1 MNCDEKR
8 NPIVIVLLIFIFT
21 VACGIS
27 PRETEIPPQVITV
40 TTVVITTE
48 TPQQPTVNMTAS
60 ITITSGAGV
69 FAPGESIEIA
79 FTASPSFM
87 EDAWIG
93 IIPSSIPHG
102 SEAENDLHDL
112 DYQYLMGQSTGTMTF
127 NAPADAGQYDFRMH
141 DTDNNGVEVA
151 SASFTVEAASQPT
164 GLLVDCQGVTLYYD
178 PLLAT
183 SLSCSTVPAQTNDP
197 IEWSYPAHR
206 QLAFEGYT
214 LSGTFHQPRILVYP
228 VADYASLNPNFPTS
242 FSELQNMIATK
253 PEQPESIPFLPVWN
267 AAQMIRAQIEYLDF
281 ENGSGVR
288 FLTMYG
294 QSFYPVNNNH
304 LFYAF
309 QGITTDGQYV
319 ISAVLPVSHPALPA
333 TENDIPG
340 GDWDAF
346 AANFTT
352 YIEETRVLLNSQ
364 ADNAFSPDLQM
375 LDDMISSITVAA
387 P

>member
-1 MNCDEKR
+1 MSRGKKR
-8 NPIVIVLLIFIFT
+8 NPIVITLLIFIFT
-21 VACGIS
+21 LACGIS
-27 PRETEIPPQVITV
+27 PRETETPTQVITA
-40 TTVVITTE
+40 TTVVIKTE
-48 TPQQPTVNMTAS
+48 PPPQPTTDYTAAIMFS
-60 ITITSGAGV
+60 SGASV
-69 FAPGESIEIA
+69 YAPGQAIEIA
-79 FTASPSFM
+79 FTAPVSYSQ
-87 EDAWIG
+87 DAWIG
-93 IIPSSIPHG
+93 IIPSPIPHG

-112 DYQYLMGQSTGTMTF
+112 EYQYLMGQTSGLLTF
-127 NAPADAGQYDFRMH
+127 TAPAEAGQYDFRMH
-141 DTDNNGVEVA
+141 NTDDNGVEVA
-151 SASFTVEAASQPT
+151 SITFTVETGSQPT
-164 GLLVDCQGVTLYYD
+164 GLLIDCQGVTLYYD
-178 PLLAT
+178 PALAT
-183 SLSCSTVPAQTNDP
+183 SISCSTVPAEANDP

-214 LSGTFHQPRILVYP
+214 LSDTYHQPKILVYP
-228 VADYASLNPNFPTS
+228 VAEYASLNPNFPTS

-253 PEQPESIPFLPVWN
+253 PEQPVSIPFLPVWN

-281 ENGSGVR
+281 TDGSGIR

-294 QSFYPVNNNH
+294 QSFYPVNNRH
-304 LFYAF
+304 MFYAF
-309 QGITTDGQYV
+309 QGITSDGQYV

-364 ADNAFSPDLQM
+364 AVTSFSPDLQM
-375 LDDMISSITVAA
+375 LDDMISSISVTS